1 MKMKMTRSVVSLLFL
16 LTVSVSIEKISGKV
30 YPLDLAFNSVDDAY
44 EGCSKNMSNFI
55 STKCLEYEKQHTPG
69 FLNAWTNALNNAVR
83 DKLNINQSAA
93 IYLYTQDKSQNP
105 GCSYNEFNN
114 ACRDGKKAY
123 QSGDF
128 KFYTLYYFL
137 TEAVQALKP
146 KLCVTVYRRTNYI
159 YGTVVPK
166 QRIRFGT
173 FTSTSLL
180 NSINHFGK
188 VSCFKIKTCL
198 GAKLGRYSA
207 LQHEQEVLI
216 PPYEMFLITKINTK
230 GFLVKA
236 MKCSTVYELESNG
249 TRSNLNCK
257 KIK

>member
-1 MKMKMTRSVVSLLFL
+1 LSLSLSLSF
-16 LTVSVSIEKISGKV
+16 SEECHRIGGKV
-30 YPLDLAFNSVDDAY
+30 YPLDLAFNSVDDAF

-55 STKCLEYEKQHTPG
+55 STKCLEYEKKHTPG

-123 QSGDF
+123 LSGEF

-137 TEAVQALKP
+137 TEAVQALKSL
-146 KLCVTVYRRTNYI
+146 KHLCVTVYRRTNYI

-173 FTSTSLL
+173 FTSTSL
-180 NSINHFGK
+180 INNISHFGN
-188 VSCFKIKTCL
+188 VSCFKIKTCF

-216 PPYEMFLITKINTK
+216 PPYEMFRITKINTK
-230 GFLVKA
+230 GSLVKA

-249 TRSNLNCK
+249 NRSNLNCQ